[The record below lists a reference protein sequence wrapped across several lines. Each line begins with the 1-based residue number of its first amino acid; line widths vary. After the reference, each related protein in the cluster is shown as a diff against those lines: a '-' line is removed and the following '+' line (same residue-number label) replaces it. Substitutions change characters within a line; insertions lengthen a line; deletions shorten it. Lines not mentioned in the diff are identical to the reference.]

1 MEPLPRELECPIT
14 MEVLEDPVTAPCC
27 GRTFSREALHTWWTS
42 SPRCPM
48 CNGNLSKVN
57 INKLPKNIA
66 MAHMIDEYN
75 RKSRASTAQNGA
87 VAASPAPSAVARPA
101 VQVAPAAP
109 VIPREVTWKAKLHKI
124 TGYGRS
130 VIGCLDISPA
140 NDSAGSSSQQI
151 PNALSSSAAA
161 SSAVT
166 PFKKLVIPV
175 VDESG
180 SMSGSPTTQ
189 VRYSLARIVDL
200 VFATPHLMA
209 HVVCYSDQ
217 AHSFKID
224 TTRTVEQNMTYVQR
238 VGRGGGTSFATA
250 FKETLKVCREYQDDP
265 TISSIE
271 ILFLTDGEDSSVPAN
286 QRQGLVDNFKAALL
300 EARIP
305 NPNLSLTIH
314 SIGFAREH
322 DFEFLDALRIIGSK
336 EGAYRYADPSDGADT
351 LAKKIGSLFHAIAS
365 SSAVP
370 LRFESISTPDA
381 KILTNE
387 GSRIWIDLTHAIHT
401 IAPQVTFKIRDR
413 SYTVTAEFAE
423 EENEKDICDAW
434 YSHLTD
440 ELSAELLILNQP
452 APQVAA
458 RPASSAQS
466 AAPTSSASSSSSSD
480 VRALHLQLV
489 IRRANAL
496 LMRLSADHPAY
507 ERLQKVISTCHSI
520 QAGNSADARKL
531 SDMKFEGKFGGPAGA
546 SSGPAS
552 SSSAVSAISAPPI
565 AAPFKPQ
572 GQWLVIDIE
581 DRKEVPR
588 LRILPNSNDGL
599 KVIASSKTV
608 NVVADLQKIA
618 DILTVTST
626 HGLTLLHLA
635 SIIGRIPAI
644 QHLLSLSPPAE
655 YLNAKTKP
663 FSKNAPTFTAAD
675 LALLFGRW
683 HSFEILVAA
692 GATISIAPELLLQTC
707 LSNGYYNSAKALLKH
722 RKVDIEAPFIARAP
736 TSEIATWLGQNSSTR
751 VSLATAINQGMFDEV
766 NKRLRVL
773 KAGKPEDEDDASFTF
788 SFAQFPALLEK
799 TTDSNLQVLELLF
812 ELKFADPEEVF
823 PAPGDDEGEITW
835 PLFVAAQSGNMA
847 IFQLVLS
854 QSSAPSY
861 LNRQNNKGTTALWI
875 ASCNRHID
883 IVYALLSQG
892 ADPNI
897 CNHKGDGPLIPACQ
911 KGSQNIVEALLGS
924 GASLESFN
932 KNRDNPILI
941 CCRTGQAKIL
951 KIFLEHIESPAKRA
965 QLLEEYAEIDG
976 FDPIHASA
984 ELDRVECI
992 KVCVAMGAA
1001 IESRSKPDNP
1011 IIGGATA
1018 LHLAAFYGRS
1028 ASVAA
1033 LIELGADPLALTEI
1047 PAGVKSTTTP
1057 GSTAL
1062 HLAVKQGHANVV
1074 RLLLGIPAVK
1084 ASLNTVLDGDGHLA
1098 SYYAQSEANASLYEE
1113 FFVNHLSPVLNSIL
1127 FSEPSAATADLEAST
1142 LTVLRNYSQS
1152 LGVYSHADFLSDA
1165 SAGGDAPLIT
1175 SALLT
1180 GRFELASGLM
1190 TLGAD
1195 MKRPDA
1201 HGITPEFWAHF
1212 LGFNL
1217 PSRSQVQISLPS
1229 DASSSAPSSI
1239 SAATSSS
1246 SSAPA
1251 HVPAYVQ
1258 AMLDRLSKAS
1268 KRSLQNKLL
1277 LTAPQLGANKKLIAG
1292 GGASTAA
1299 PGFDIVLK
1307 MIDGYKTS
1315 VKPRVVEELRG
1326 YASRKSV
1333 VEESLVGLTDKL
1345 KSSRKLFPEG
1355 EDTMDALIWEAKIHL
1370 IRTIASSPESDEA
1383 ALDPVNY
1390 LAIFLYTAHPDIFSK
1405 VNLTL
1410 ADWQSQKA
1418 VSKADAQLVSMWKQ
1432 FVQCLYRSLDKL
1444 PFYEGELYRTVP
1456 GAFDPREYSIGSTVS
1471 WNSFSVTTRSWN
1483 NLTNW
1488 TNESPKADPK
1498 TKRGV
1503 IFIIQSKTARRI
1515 EKLSRFPIEAEA
1527 IILPGT
1533 QFVVKN
1539 LYVASII
1546 AFGQANIRTSTYLAK
1561 ENDLN
1566 KAAAGETSIIVEL
1579 EEVTSPAS
1587 ASSPAVDELN

>member
-14 MEVLEDPVTAPCC
+14 MEILEDPVTAPCC
-27 GRTFSREALHTWWTS
+27 GRTFSRQALQTWTS
-42 SPRCPM
+42 SVPRCPM
-48 CNGNLSKVN
+48 CNGNLSKVK
-57 INKLPKNIA
+57 ISALPKNIA
-66 MAHMIDEYN
+66 MAHMVDEYN
-75 RKSRASTAQNGA
+75 RKSRATAHQSDTVEA
-87 VAASPAPSAVARPA
+87 QPSPSVVARPT
-101 VQVAPAAP
+101 VQAAPAAP
-109 VIPREVTWKAKLHKI
+109 IIPRELTWKAKLHKI

-140 NDSAGSSSQQI
+140 NESAAPSSLQI
-151 PNALSSSAAA
+151 LSGPSSSASA
-161 SSAVT
+161 SPAST

-200 VFATPHLMA
+200 VFAAPHLMA

-224 TTRTVEQNMTYVQR
+224 TSRTVEQNMTYVQR
-238 VGRGGGTSFATA
+238 VGRGGGTSFASA

-265 TISSIE
+265 SISSIE

-286 QRQGLVDNFKAALL
+286 QRQKLVDNFKASLL
-300 EARIP
+300 EANIP
-305 NPNLSLTIH
+305 SPSLSLTIH

-322 DFEFLDALRIIGSK
+322 DFEFLDALRVIGSK
-336 EGAYRYADPSDGADT
+336 EGAYRYADPKDGSDA
-351 LAKKIGSLFHAIAS
+351 LAQKIGSLFHAIAS
-365 SSAVP
+365 ASAVP

-381 KILTNE
+381 KILNNE
-387 GSRIWIDLTHAIHT
+387 GTRIWIDLTHAVHT

-413 SYTVTAEFAE
+413 SYTVTADFAE
-423 EENEKDICDAW
+423 EENEKEICDAW

-440 ELSAELLILNQP
+440 ELSAELLIVNQP
-452 APQVAA
+452 APEASAPGSQAA
-458 RPASSAQS
+458 PNAPNASSAPS
-466 AAPTSSASSSSSSD
+466 AD

-489 IRRANAL
+489 LRRANAL
-496 LMRLSADHPAY
+496 LMRLSADHPAH
-507 ERLQKVISTCHSI
+507 ERLQKVISTCQSI

-546 SSGPAS
+546 AAP
-552 SSSAVSAISAPPI
+552 SSSAVSAIAAPPMVV
-565 AAPFKPQ
+565 FKPK
-572 GQWLVIDIE
+572 GSWFTIDVE
-581 DRKEVPR
+581 DRTVVPR

-599 KVIASSKTV
+599 KVIASSKTA

-618 DILTVTST
+618 DPLSVTST

-635 SIIGRIPAI
+635 SIVGRIPVI
-644 QHLLSLSPPAE
+644 QHLISLSPTPE
-655 YLNAKTKP
+655 YLNAQHKP
-663 FSKNAPTFTAAD
+663 FSQHAETFTAAD

-692 GATISIAPELLLQTC
+692 GATISSDPELLLQTC
-707 LSNGYYNSAKALLKH
+707 LSHGYFNSAKALLKH
-722 RKVDIEAPFIARAP
+722 RKVAIEAPFIARAP

-766 NKRLRVL
+766 NKRLRALV
-773 KAGKPEDEDDASFTF
+773 AGKPEDEDDASFTF
-788 SFAQFPALLEK
+788 SFAQFHSLLEK

-812 ELKFADPEEVF
+812 ELKLANPEEVF
-823 PAPGDDEGEITW
+823 SAPGDDEGEVTW
-835 PLFVAAQSGNMA
+835 PLFVASQSGNMS
-847 IFQLVLS
+847 IFQLILS
-854 QSSAPSY
+854 QSATPSHI
-861 LNRQNNKGTTALWI
+861 NRQNNKGTTALWI
-875 ASCNRHID
+875 SSCNRHLD

-897 CNHKGDGPLIPACQ
+897 CNLKGDGPLIPACQ
-911 KGSQNIVEALLGS
+911 KGSQTVVEALLGS
-924 GASLESFN
+924 GASLDSFN

-951 KIFLEHIESPAKRA
+951 KILLEHIESPAKRA
-965 QLLEEYAEIDG
+965 ELLEAYAEIDG

-1028 ASVAA
+1028 ASASA
-1033 LIELGADPLALTEI
+1033 LIELGADPLAVTEI
-1047 PAGVKSTTTP
+1047 PAGVVSTTTP

-1084 ASLNTVLDGDGHLA
+1084 AGLNTILDGDGHLA
-1098 SYYAQSEANASLYEE
+1098 SYYAQSEANASLHNE

-1127 FSEPSAATADLEAST
+1127 FAEPSPATANIEAST
-1142 LTVLRNYSQS
+1142 LDVLRKYSQS

-1180 GRFELASGLM
+1180 GRFELASGLIS
-1190 TLGAD
+1190 LGAD
-1195 MKRPDA
+1195 LKRPDA

-1212 LGFNL
+1212 LGFRIPQRSNVQITL
-1217 PSRSQVQISLPS
+1217 PSA
-1229 DASSSAPSSI
+1229 ASSSGPSSI
-1239 SAATSSS
+1239 SAATSSAP
-1246 SSAPA
+1246 APA

-1268 KRSLQNKLL
+1268 KHSLQNKLL
-1277 LTAPQLGANKKLIAG
+1277 LTAPQLGANKKLLAG

-1307 MIDGYKTS
+1307 MLDGYKTS

-1370 IRTIASSPESDEA
+1370 IRTIAAAPESAA

-1444 PFYEGELYRTVP
+1444 PCYEGELYRTVP

-1488 TNESPKADPK
+1488 TNESPKSDPK

-1579 EEVTSPAS
+1579 EEVTSS
-1587 ASSPAVDELN
+1587 APISSSPVVDELN